1 MAKPFRIAIFASGN
15 GTNAE
20 AIMQYFQRHD
30 LIDVAAILSNNE
42 QAKVHDRAERF
53 SVPSL
58 TFAKTE
64 FKDGSTIL
72 SYLKQHSVTHIV
84 LAGFMW
90 LVPSYLIR
98 VYPDK
103 IVNIH
108 PALLPKYGGKGM
120 FGMRVHE
127 AVKANEETSS
137 GITIHLVNEK
147 YDEGKILLQ
156 KQCSI
161 SVGDSAADIANK
173 VHALEYA
180 WYPIQIEKW
189 ITHSLR

>member
-1 MAKPFRIAIFASGN
+1 MRKPFRIAIFASGN

-20 AIMQYFQRHD
+20 AIMQYLQHHD
-30 LIDVAAILSNNE
+30 LIQVAAIFSNNKE
-42 QAKVHDRAERF
+42 AKVHQRAEQF
-53 SVPSL
+53 SVPSV
-58 TFAKTE
+58 TFTKAE

-72 SYLKQHSVTHIV
+72 SYLNQHSVTHIV

-90 LVPSYLIR
+90 LVPSYL
-98 VYPDK
+98 VSAYPNK

-120 FGMRVHE
+120 YGRHVHE
-127 AVKANEETSS
+127 AVKANQETSS

-156 KQCSI
+156 KICSI
-161 SVGDSAADIANK
+161 SAEDSADDIANK
-173 VHALEYA
+173 VRSTVRYQLH
-180 WYPIQIEKW
+180 
-189 ITHSLR
+189 